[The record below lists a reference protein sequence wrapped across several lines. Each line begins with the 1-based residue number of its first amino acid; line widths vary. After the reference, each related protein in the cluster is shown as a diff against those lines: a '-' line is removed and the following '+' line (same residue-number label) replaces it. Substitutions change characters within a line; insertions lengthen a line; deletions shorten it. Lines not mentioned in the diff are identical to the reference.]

1 MRNAIFFGLWL
12 LFYQFFW
19 GEHLALNLFTFA
31 LAVQIS
37 LRYFHRNW
45 TLKTDEIPYL
55 LSFLLSGLG
64 LVFINSSLSI
74 LVFIMVNFAYF
85 SFNSGPRKS
94 PMEHLFYAIIRVFN
108 MMQPLLPSG
117 LKKGPKGIEAVFSI
131 LRLAILPLGIFILF
145 FLVFRAGNP
154 IFKEWSD
161 AFSQG
166 FWEWFEDLSWDLI
179 WFMILGFALLRSF
192 FLQKRNWPSILD
204 DAKFINKGRNRRR
217 RRHFNMNGLHHEY
230 RMAIMVFISLNLLL
244 LVVNVIDIKW
254 FWFGFEV
261 PKQFSLKE
269 FLHEGVAY
277 LIISILMAS
286 AVVFIFFRNNL
297 NFYPKAKSLRILAR
311 IWLIQ
316 NGILVISVCLRT
328 VYYIDF
334 HGLAYGRIVVISTL
348 LVVSCGLF
356 LLYRKVGLHHHSAF
370 VFRRVSAFSML
381 LLAILSTMDWD
392 QKISAYNLNNGR
404 ISEIDVDNYLRM
416 HPRTYPLI
424 YENLDIVEEQIKAHQ
439 SNTTRWIKYVSIEDF
454 KETLDLNAQNFIEER
469 EDLGFWSWNYA
480 DGKALEKLQRINP

>member
-1 MRNAIFFGLWL
+1 
-12 LFYQFFW
+12 
-19 GEHLALNLFTFA
+19 
-31 LAVQIS
+31 
-37 LRYFHRNW
+37 
-45 TLKTDEIPYL
+45 
-55 LSFLLSGLG
+55 
-64 LVFINSSLSI
+64 
-74 LVFIMVNFAYF
+74 
-85 SFNSGPRKS
+85 
-94 PMEHLFYAIIRVFN
+94 
-108 MMQPLLPSG
+108 
-117 LKKGPKGIEAVFSI
+117 
-131 LRLAILPLGIFILF
+131 
-145 FLVFRAGNP
+145 
-154 IFKEWSD
+154 
-161 AFSQG
+161 
-166 FWEWFEDLSWDLI
+166 
-179 WFMILGFALLRSF
+179 
-192 FLQKRNWPSILD
+192 
-204 DAKFINKGRNRRR
+204 
-217 RRHFNMNGLHHEY
+217 
-230 RMAIMVFISLNLLL
+230 MAIMVFISLNLLL